1 MDAAAALDHVEQLA
15 LDPAGMRAADEF
27 GTRDVFLDDG
37 SIEHRDAA
45 DLQPEQRLDAG
56 VLEPVHDSYVAYVS
70 GKAHDLRNEDYGSVG
85 NVTQRLDVL
94 ENEFGMLLY
103 RNLSSGY
110 RSGVP
115 TFRGAALADLF
126 AVIELLYSRA
136 LSLEIS
142 GFLDE
147 LLRKLKGPILDLAPR
162 RARRVGDDLD
172 QNRIKTSLVWRT
184 RQMKTG
190 RSHDRKKMA
199 DWPTLGPSPVKP
211 RTRLLPTYARSRG

>member
-1 MDAAAALDHVEQLA
+1 MGTKPKSPQRKPGEFAPGSKAQAQKKPKKQRPNSILLA
-15 LDPAGMRAADEF
+15 DLFLWISVVDECLYHPVGAFERAAKTE
-27 GTRDVFLDDG
+27 G
-37 SIEHRDAA
+37 
-45 DLQPEQRLDAG
+45 
-56 VLEPVHDSYVAYVS
+56 
-70 GKAHDLRNEDYGSVG
+70 YGSVG

-126 AVIELLYSRA
+126 AVIELLHSRA

-147 LLRKLKGPILDLAPR
+147 LLRKLKGPILDLAAR
-162 RARRVGDDLD
+162 RARRVGDDLG

-211 RTRLLPTYARSRG
+211 RTRLLPTSARSRG